1 LGRPKTVKDNRPV
14 NLNLATFKWPITA
27 ISSILHRISGVLLFL
42 AVPFCLWALE
52 KSLSSK
58 AEFNQIKQLLQGDL
72 SKLIMWTILSLLT
85 YHIIAGVR
93 HLLMDAGIGE
103 ELESGITGS
112 QIVIVLGIVSAAGLG
127 VWIW

>member
-1 LGRPKTVKDNRPV
+1 MKDNRPV

-58 AEFNQIKQLLQGDL
+58 AEFNQVKQLLQGNFP
-72 SKLIMWTILSLLT
+72 KLILWAILSLLT
-85 YHIIAGVR
+85 YHIIAGFR

-103 ELESGITGS
+103 SLEGGVAGS
-112 QIVIVLGIVSAAGLG
+112 QIVIVLGVLSAAGLG

>member
-1 LGRPKTVKDNRPV
+1 M
-14 NLNLATFKWPITA
+14 ATLHWPITSL
-27 ISSILHRISGVLLFL
+27 SSILHRISGVMLFL

-52 KSLSSK
+52 KSLTSK
-58 AEFNQIKQLLQGDL
+58 VDFQHIKLMLQGDFASFVL
-72 SKLIMWTILSLLT
+72 WTILSMLA

-103 ELESGITGS
+103 SLEGGVLGS
-112 QIVIVLGIVSAAGLG
+112 KLVIVLGVVVAATIG

>member
-1 LGRPKTVKDNRPV
+1 MKDNRPV
-14 NLNLATFKWPITA
+14 NRNLATFKWPITA

-58 AEFNQIKQLLQGDL
+58 AEFNQVKQLLQGNFP
-72 SKLIMWTILSLLT
+72 KLILWAILSLLT
-85 YHIIAGVR
+85 YHIIAGFR

-103 ELESGITGS
+103 SLEGGVAGS
-112 QIVIVLGIVSAAGLG
+112 QIVIVLGVLSAAGLG